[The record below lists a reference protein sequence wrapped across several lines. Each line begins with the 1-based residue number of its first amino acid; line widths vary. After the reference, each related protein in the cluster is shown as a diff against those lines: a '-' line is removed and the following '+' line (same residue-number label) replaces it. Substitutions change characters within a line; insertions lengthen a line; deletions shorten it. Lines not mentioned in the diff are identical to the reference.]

1 MDYWALALLLLTL
14 GLGLAVLEVFFP
26 SGGILG
32 FLCIASIVAA
42 VVLGFK
48 SGPGMGIRDSVDRP
62 DSASRRSSLSR

>member
-14 GLGLAVLEVFFP
+14 GLGLAILRGFFP

-48 SGPGMGIRDSVDRP
+48 SGPAWG
-62 DSASRRSSLSR
+62 SRSC